1 MHTIVLV
8 VATLLA
14 GQGSG
19 APELPADLDV
29 VCGREMA
36 SSRQELLRV
45 EDRWSV
51 AVRDRAKDPSAW
63 LALACTRARLEFAGG
78 IGRPGPEMASG
89 DPWAAGAIKAAIRA
103 IALAPT
109 SVASEV
115 LGLVALRERSD
126 ELPSSLLSAVNRA
139 VDAGVRT
146 SALLRA
152 CAQYASDRG
161 KDGTAVRCAR
171 LGLANGTD
179 STFHLLR
186 LSRLAYRAR
195 DPRSGEQT
203 FLAAAEAARGT
214 SAREELTWHLQW
226 FLTPEELRAWDLVP
240 DGMTRSWVRDR
251 LTIRDIRDA
260 RAPGSRLTAHFER
273 LEYASAHFVLRL
285 PRHLRQG
292 TGLVGA
298 TPESGGG
305 ENPDIMG
312 YACEPGEVPAPPFRY
327 FQRWQQWLDDRGA
340 VWLRFGAPLQ
350 RIRAR
355 PGCFRAAAG
364 LVGDATGAIARD
376 RMPIAVGKAEVAE
389 PGANVREAW
398 TYVVDGR
405 MLLLHFEN
413 ERFDGSVEATRLVA
427 GVLGSYLCDVD
438 ATRCLETER
447 AKRASRDAS
456 HEGRVPVE
464 RLAELRGLDLGDIA
478 IATESDDNAVRTPR
492 RMAVRA
498 TPYRLWDPE
507 SLVMKTLVTWAIP
520 AADAAPVRN
529 GRRMPSPLRF
539 EVRLWSSGA
548 GEWNDSAFVRPPGAT
563 DTASTRG
570 VLGGA
575 LVMPGGAETTAWSVA
590 VVHPDGARGRS
601 WGDGV
606 APIGKS
612 PLMISDL
619 VLGSRSQGTTTRFGQ
634 VAIPIAPLG
643 AFARAEPATLFFQ
656 LLAEAPLSSGTLQLR
671 FYREEDRPRVPPAT
685 ALEITVPLEIQ
696 VGLNPIERD
705 VSFAQLEAGRYRI
718 EVRVL
723 SPARVELVARSQ
735 RFVVHE

>member
-1 MHTIVLV
+1 MLTIILA
-8 VATLLA
+8 VATLLV
-14 GQGSG
+14 GQGPG
-19 APELPADLDV
+19 APKQPADLDV
-29 VCGREMA
+29 VCGRETA
-36 SSRQELLRV
+36 SSRQELLHV

-115 LGLVALRERSD
+115 LGLVAVRERSD
-126 ELPSSLLSAVNRA
+126 ELPSSLLGAVNRA

-146 SALLRA
+146 RALLMA
-152 CAQYASDRG
+152 CAQYATDRG
-161 KDGTAVRCAR
+161 KDGTAARCAR
-171 LGLANGTD
+171 LGLANASD

-195 DPRSGEQT
+195 DLRGGEEA
-203 FLAAAEAARGT
+203 FLAAAEAARGA
-214 SAREELTWHLQW
+214 SAKEELTWHLQW
-226 FLTPEELRAWDLVP
+226 FLTPEELRAWDSVP
-240 DGMTRSWVRDR
+240 DDMAKSWVRDR
-251 LTIRDIRDA
+251 LTTRDIRDA
-260 RAPGSRLTAHFER
+260 RAPGSRLAAHFER
-273 LEYASAHFVLRL
+273 LEYASTHFVLRL

-327 FQRWQQWLDDRGA
+327 FQRWQQWRDDRGA
-340 VWLRFGAPLQ
+340 VWLRFGAPIQ

-355 PGCFRAAAG
+355 PNCFRAAAG
-364 LVGDATGAIARD
+364 LVSDATGAIARD
-376 RMPIAVGKAEVAE
+376 RMPITVGKAEVTE

-398 TYVVDGR
+398 TYLIDGR
-405 MLLLHFEN
+405 RLLLHFEN
-413 ERFDGSVEATRLVA
+413 ERFDGSGEATRLVA
-427 GVLGSYLCDVD
+427 GVLGSYLCDLD

-447 AKRASRDAS
+447 AMRASRDAS

-464 RLAELRGLDLGDIA
+464 RLAELRGLDMQDIVV
-478 IATESDDNAVRTPR
+478 ATESDDNAVRTPR
-492 RMAVRA
+492 GMAIRA

-520 AADAAPVRN
+520 VADAAPVRN
-529 GRRMPSPLRF
+529 GRRAPSPLRF
-539 EVRLWSSGA
+539 EVRLWSGGA

-563 DTASTRG
+563 DTASSRR
-570 VLGGA
+570 VLGGS
-575 LVMPGGAETTAWSVA
+575 LVMPGGAEATAWSVA

-606 APIGKS
+606 APIRKA
-612 PLMISDL
+612 PLMSSDL

-634 VAIPIAPLG
+634 VAIPIAPLA
-643 AFARAEPATLFFQ
+643 AFSRDEPATLFFQ
-656 LLAEAPLSSGTLQLR
+656 LLAEAPLASGTLHMR
-671 FYREEDRPRVPPAT
+671 IYREGERPSVPQVA
-685 ALEITVPLEIQ
+685 ALEISIPLELRA
-696 VGLNPIERD
+696 GLNPIERD
-705 VSFAQLEAGRYRI
+705 LSFAQLEAGRYRI

-723 SPARVELVARSQ
+723 SPARAELVARSQ
-735 RFVVHE
+735 RFIVQE